1 MNSFQEQFAEQ
12 RRIAEE
18 FCFLN
23 RTKCTGLEEFL
34 SQSEQRQILIKD
46 WNLDIVSQVLN
57 YRRSSYSFS
66 NAKSALLAFCK
77 YAGYKDMS
85 DVIPQAKYTNVV
97 SYYPS
102 FLVMRMEIRRNI
114 KELNLFDERCYDN
127 LVITA
132 YLLAMGLTIK
142 EISEAKK
149 ADYCEGTLRVGN
161 KTLVLPED
169 FVHLMKLYYATENYN
184 VCNNKKVILQN
195 YHESGFFIKNTTK
208 PVTTLRTIQEYSKRL
223 PIICDGK
230 GSYEIKT
237 SRIMWELF
245 QKSGYDLE
253 NPNVLCD
260 TDWESVKQKKKIP
273 CPKNIT
279 RVERDDFFNTL
290 IQYRNSL

>member
-102 FLVMRMEIRRNI
+102 FAVMRMEIRRNI

-161 KTLVLPED
+161 KTLVFPED

-195 YHESGFFIKNTTK
+195 YHESECFIKNTTK

-237 SRIMWELF
+237 SRIMWEMF

-279 RVERDDFFNTL
+279 RVERDEFFNTL

>member
-1 MNSFQEQFAEQ
+1 MNSFQEQFTEQ

-23 RTKCTGLEEFL
+23 RTKSTGLEEFL

-161 KTLVLPED
+161 KTLVFPED

-195 YHESGFFIKNTTK
+195 YHESECFIKNTTK

-260 TDWESVKQKKKIP
+260 TDWESVKQKKKVP

-279 RVERDDFFNTL
+279 RVERDEFFNTL
-290 IQYRNSL
+290 IQYRNSI